1 MNSQTLIGDALTVP
15 PCAGGASVSSNYADE
30 PRLIR
35 LENGNGMQI
44 TLMDWGATWLSCLVP
59 LATGERREVLL
70 GCPSAEQYGQQQVY
84 LGAMVGRYA
93 NRIAR
98 GHLPYPGGDRQLAT
112 NQAGNMLHGGP
123 GGFDKQRWH
132 VLEQTAQQ
140 VRFGLISPAGDQGF
154 PGQLEVEVVYCL
166 DDDNSVTLQMQAH
179 TDALT
184 PVNLTNHAYFN
195 LDGIIS
201 DVRQHSLR
209 LSADFMVPTDG
220 TGIPLGPLA
229 LVDGTSFNF
238 NQHKLLAADFL
249 ADEQQQQAKGYDHS
263 YLLHRMPG
271 KNYPIAA
278 ELISADG
285 QLSLQLATSLP
296 GLQLYTGN
304 YLAGTPSRDGGEYAD
319 YAGVALEPQFLPDSP
334 HHPEWPQ
341 PGCWLEPGQHFQH
354 HIRYQFS

>member
-1 MNSQTLIGDALTVP
+1 MNTK
-15 PCAGGASVSSNYADE
+15 PCPASSYADE

-59 LATGERREVLL
+59 LASGERREVLL
-70 GCPSAEQYGQQQVY
+70 GCAKPEDYRHQQAY
-84 LGAMVGRYA
+84 LGAMIGRYA

-112 NQAGNMLHGGP
+112 NQAGNTLHGGP
-123 GGFDKQRWH
+123 GGFDKQRWQ

-140 VRFGLISPAGDQGF
+140 VRFGLISAAGDQGF
-154 PGQLEVEVVYCL
+154 PGELTVEVTYCL
-166 DDDNSVTLQMQAH
+166 GEDNSVTIQMRAH
-179 TDALT
+179 TDTLT

-195 LDGIIS
+195 LDGTKS
-201 DVRQHSLR
+201 DVRQHTLR
-209 LSADFMVPTDG
+209 LRADFMVPTDG
-220 TGIPLGPLA
+220 NGIPLGPLA

-238 NQHKLLAADFL
+238 NQPKRLAADFL
-249 ADEQQQQAKGYDHS
+249 ADEQQQGAKGYDHS
-263 YLLHRMPG
+263 YLLDRTPG
-271 KNYPIAA
+271 SDNQAAA

-285 QLSLQLATSLP
+285 QLSLQLYTSLP

-304 YLAGTPSRDGGEYAD
+304 YLAGNPSRDGGEYAD

-341 PGCWLEPGQHFQH
+341 PGCWLEPGQQFEH